1 MTNDQNYNY
10 LQQNKQRAYHAMTL
24 AFMVTSNFKLATVKI
39 AKQFHEVSPPKKK
52 HELWPIMALPLL
64 VSSNIESSNQQ

>member
-1 MTNDQNYNY
+1 MTNEQNYNY

-52 HELWPIMALPLL
+52 HEL
-64 VSSNIESSNQQ
+64 